1 MRGVE
6 RLLIALGDP
15 LLRCS
20 ISSSSR
26 PSACHP
32 QENRRPVQGQFL
44 LFGTI
49 GKGPGGIC
57 DAHLHFEMRKD
68 LRFGMRARMFP
79 LIVETYLRPE
89 VFIKANRNFWMESRL
104 VKVPIHTFM
113 KSNPNR
119 VISEPIDLTDVI
131 PSRDETV
138 RPAMAARLEEVIEE
152 ETNTDEVTPEKTRS
166 VFGAIFG

>member
-1 MRGVE
+1 
-6 RLLIALGDP
+6 
-15 LLRCS
+15 
-20 ISSSSR
+20 
-26 PSACHP
+26 
-32 QENRRPVQGQFL
+32 
-44 LFGTI
+44 
-49 GKGPGGIC
+49 
-57 DAHLHFEMRKD
+57 
-68 LRFGMRARMFP
+68 
-79 LIVETYLRPE
+79 
-89 VFIKANRNFWMESRL
+89 MESRL